1 MVLLLFQ
8 RPAGGSRTEEVSRRS
23 RRSSSRD
30 EEPLTGYGPM
40 SPTFKVP
47 LKKGF
52 LFPEVVGHAVGWTE
66 IKGIVLPKTDISPI
80 LY

>member
-8 RPAGGSRTEEVSRRS
+8 WPAGGSRTEEVS

-47 LKKGF
+47 LKKGV
-52 LFPEVVGHAVGWTE
+52 LF
-66 IKGIVLPKTDISPI
+66 
-80 LY
+80 

>member
-8 RPAGGSRTEEVSRRS
+8 WPAGGSRTEEVSRRS
-23 RRSSSRD
+23 SSKD

-47 LKKGF
+47 LKKKGF
-52 LFPEVVGHAVGWTE
+52 LFPEVVGHAVSWTE
-66 IKGIVLPKTDISPI
+66 IKGIVLPKIDISPI
-80 LY
+80 LF

>member
-8 RPAGGSRTEEVSRRS
+8 WPAGGSRTEEVSRRS
-23 RRSSSRD
+23 SGRD

-47 LKKGF
+47 LKKVSCFQRQWDMQSAGQR
-52 LFPEVVGHAVGWTE
+52 L
-66 IKGIVLPKTDISPI
+66 KG
-80 LY
+80 